1 MVERKIL
8 PRLSRKMLES
18 SFFLECVSSLLL
30 LLSWSVLDFGSAVC
44 VGVADD
50 DMVEKKLLQ
59 WLDDGTTFV
68 GVYRGDKLQ
77 METASN

>member
-1 MVERKIL
+1 
-8 PRLSRKMLES
+8 
-18 SFFLECVSSLLL
+18 
-30 LLSWSVLDFGSAVC
+30 LDFGSAVC